1 MARGLA
7 LKEANKINKTCW
19 VHKYFDEL
27 KKIMD
32 NKNFNEE
39 KKNSE
44 FLKLSNDK
52 DILFTFIKKNDFFYF
67 SLNNLKNV

>member
-19 VHKYFDEL
+19 VHKYFDKL

-39 KKNSE
+39 KK
-44 FLKLSNDK
+44 
-52 DILFTFIKKNDFFYF
+52 ILNF
-67 SLNNLKNV
+67 